1 MDGDKEF
8 HYLPLEAKR
17 RDRLEN
23 EGEKYSEIG
32 GKDNCFNVQMSKTER
47 NLEKTGM
54 VFKKKSP
61 KHISVVRIIN
71 NSSSHLLNKHNHK
84 CFVLNAFHPF
94 KHSFECIL

>member
-1 MDGDKEF
+1 MNTLNIQCSYAKELQGKQSCNGRDEHKNDVVDGDKEF

-47 NLEKTGM
+47 NLEKTEM
-54 VFKKKSP
+54 VFKKKIP
-61 KHISVVRIIN
+61 KTY
-71 NSSSHLLNKHNHK
+71 
-84 CFVLNAFHPF
+84 
-94 KHSFECIL
+94 